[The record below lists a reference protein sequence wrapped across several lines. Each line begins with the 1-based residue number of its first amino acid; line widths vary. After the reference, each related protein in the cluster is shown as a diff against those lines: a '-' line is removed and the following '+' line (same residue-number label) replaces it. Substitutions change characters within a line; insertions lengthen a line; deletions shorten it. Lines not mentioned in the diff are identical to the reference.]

1 MTIRPEATIG
11 LGIEPSQFQDQEA
24 VRFLSGPNSVRDGN
38 LVGLSIRTG
47 DNEWESI
54 VTLTFNVPR
63 GTEGNLYAL
72 ELSEA
77 VEFEYDFT
85 SENTLQQI
93 AMVKC
98 LWVDGHFY
106 LSLDPWKESDAFISK
121 RDNDCFRSK
130 SAKLT
135 VTQTNMGA

>member
-1 MTIRPEATIG
+1 MQLR
-11 LGIEPSQFQDQEA
+11 DQEA
-24 VRFLSGPNSVRDGN
+24 VRFLSGQNSVRDGN
-38 LVGLSIRTG
+38 LVGLSIRAG
-47 DNEWESI
+47 EHEWEPI

-72 ELSEA
+72 ELSGT
-77 VEFEYDFT
+77 VDFEYDFS

-98 LWVDGHFY
+98 LWANGHFY
-106 LSLDPWKESDAFISK
+106 LSLDPWKESEAIISK
-121 RDNDCFRSK
+121 QDHGCFRSK

-135 VTQTNMGA
+135 VTRTNMRDSFNP